1 MHVDRFL
8 RTRPKQLGMQ
18 VVALLLGWFHFFYGN
33 AVGVGVRVLPDSG
46 HLPGDLHSRLVGL
59 DGGIARREPAGR
71 S

>member
-1 MHVDRFL
+1 
-8 RTRPKQLGMQ
+8 
-18 VVALLLGWFHFFYGN
+18 
-33 AVGVGVRVLPDSG
+33 VGVGVRVLPDSG